1 VLAKKY
7 DIHHMKA
14 HLNEKGWDDM
24 SGNQEQQTR
33 PVAIVTG
40 ASGGI
45 GEATARALHA
55 VGYRVFG
62 TYRRPPAAPSPGID
76 YLECDVT
83 SDESVKAAVG
93 EVLQETTR
101 IDLLV
106 NNAGVG
112 LLGGAEESSLEQAK
126 SLFDVNLFGVFRMTR
141 AVLPTMRRQGSG
153 RIVNISSVMGLIPA
167 PFMALYA
174 ATKHAV
180 EGYSESLDH
189 EIRSSGIR
197 VVLVEPA
204 YTRSA
209 FEGSLYQADQHL
221 DFYRSARRNAEGVMR
236 DAMKT
241 ADTPE
246 LVARAVVK
254 ASTAAAPHRRYAA
267 GRTARQVSLL
277 RRFVPESAFD
287 RSLRNQMRLPAGR
300 ELRGR
305 RRRVGAD

>member
-1 VLAKKY
+1 
-7 DIHHMKA
+7 
-14 HLNEKGWDDM
+14 M
-24 SGNQEQQTR
+24 SGTQAQQTR

-62 TYRRPPAAPSPGID
+62 TYRRPPATRSPGVE
-76 YLECDVT
+76 YVACDVT
-83 SDESVKAAVG
+83 SDASVEAAVG
-93 EVLQETTR
+93 DVLSKAGR

-112 LLGGAEESSLEQAK
+112 LVAGAEESSLEQAK
-126 SLFDVNLFGVFRMTR
+126 SLFEVNVFGLIRVTK
-141 AVLPTMRRQGSG
+141 AVLPTMRRQRAG
-153 RIVNISSVMGLIPA
+153 RIVNLSSVMGLIPA

-174 ATKHAV
+174 ASKHAV

-189 EIRSSGIR
+189 EIRGSGIR

-204 YTRSA
+204 YTRTS
-209 FEGSLYQADQHL
+209 FEGNVYAADQQL
-221 DFYRSARRNAEGVMR
+221 EVYRSARANAEGVLR
-236 DAMKT
+236 DGMKT

-246 LVARAVVK
+246 LVASAVVK
-254 ASTAAAPHRRYAA
+254 AATEASPRRRYAA

-277 RRFVPESAFD
+277 RRFVPEAAFD
-287 RSLRNQMRLPAGR
+287 RSLRKQMRLPA
-300 ELRGR
+300 
-305 RRRVGAD
+305 

>member
-1 VLAKKY
+1 
-7 DIHHMKA
+7 
-14 HLNEKGWDDM
+14 M
-24 SGNQEQQTR
+24 SGNKEQQTR

-45 GEATARALHA
+45 GEATVGALHA
-55 VGYRVFG
+55 AGYRVFG
-62 TYRRPPAAPSPGID
+62 TFRRPPATRSPGID
-76 YLECDVT
+76 YVACDVT

-93 EVLQETTR
+93 EVLQETAR

-126 SLFDVNLFGVFRMTR
+126 SLFDVNLFGLFRMTR
-141 AVLPTMRRQGSG
+141 AVLPTMRQQGSG

-167 PFMALYA
+167 PFTALYSA
-174 ATKHAV
+174 SKHAV

-204 YTRSA
+204 YTRTS
-209 FEGSLYQADQHL
+209 FEGNLYHADQQLDLYQL
-221 DFYRSARRNAEGVMR
+221 ARTNAEGVMR

-241 ADTPE
+241 ADSPE
-246 LVARAVVK
+246 LVASAVVK
-254 ASTAAAPHRRYAA
+254 ASTAATPQRRYAA
-267 GRTARQVSLL
+267 GRTARQISLL

-287 RSLRNQMRLPAGR
+287 RSLRKQMRLPA
-300 ELRGR
+300 
-305 RRRVGAD
+305 

>member
-1 VLAKKY
+1 MA
-7 DIHHMKA
+7 DH
-14 HLNEKGWDDM
+14 
-24 SGNQEQQTR
+24 QEQQTR

-55 VGYRVFG
+55 AGYRVFG
-62 TYRRPPAAPSPGID
+62 TYRRAPATTLPGIE
-76 YLECDVT
+76 YLACDVT
-83 SDESVKAAVG
+83 SNESVKAAVDK
-93 EVLQETTR
+93 VLSTSGR

-112 LLGGAEESSLEQAK
+112 LIAGAEESSLEQAK
-126 SLFDVNLFGVFRMTR
+126 SLFDVNLFGVIRLTQ
-141 AVLPTMRRQGSG
+141 AVLPTMRRQRAG

-174 ATKHAV
+174 ASKHAL

-189 EIRSSGIR
+189 EIRGTGVR

-204 YTRSA
+204 YTRTS
-209 FEGSLYQADQHL
+209 FEGNVYRADQQLDAYQA
-221 DFYRSARRNAEGVMR
+221 ARTNAEGVMR
-236 DAMKT
+236 DAMRA
-241 ADTPE
+241 ADSPE
-246 LVARAVVK
+246 LVATAVVK
-254 ASTAAAPHRRYAA
+254 ASTDTHPHRRYAA

-287 RSLRNQMRLPAGR
+287 RSLRKQMRLPA
-300 ELRGR
+300 
-305 RRRVGAD
+305 

>member
-1 VLAKKY
+1 
-7 DIHHMKA
+7 
-14 HLNEKGWDDM
+14 M
-24 SGNQEQQTR
+24 SGNQERQTR

-55 VGYRVFG
+55 AGYRVFG
-62 TYRRPPAAPSPGID
+62 TYRRPPATRSPGIE
-76 YLECDVT
+76 YLACDVT
-83 SDESVKAAVG
+83 SDESVKTAVG
-93 EVLQETTR
+93 EVLSKAGR

-112 LLGGAEESSLEQAK
+112 LIAGAEESSPEQAK
-126 SLFDVNLFGVFRMTR
+126 SLFDVNLFGVFRLTN

-174 ATKHAV
+174 ASKHAL

-189 EIRSSGIR
+189 EIRATGVR

-204 YTRSA
+204 YTRTS
-209 FEGSLYQADQHL
+209 FEGNVYQADQQL
-221 DFYRSARRNAEGVMR
+221 DVYQSARANAQGVLR
-236 DAMKT
+236 DGMKS

-246 LVARAVVK
+246 LVASAVVK
-254 ASTAAAPHRRYAA
+254 ASTDANPPRRYTA
-267 GRTARQVSLL
+267 GRAARRISLL
-277 RRFVPESAFD
+277 RRFVPASAFD
-287 RSLRNQMRLPAGR
+287 KSLRKQMRLPA
-300 ELRGR
+300 
-305 RRRVGAD
+305 